1 MSSAER
7 QALRHVQVGDI
18 IFGIAAGGQEKLLL
32 VHEADDDGFSAR
44 HILSQTRVRFGR
56 DGESRWAEGG
66 GSCTIV
72 STAKLPP
79 DMYAVALGLDRK
91 WASRP
96 EYPDSIL
103 TKGEVQLVLNHDK
116 YFKAHL
122 LPGAEPI
129 VKWAEKIN
137 GVRTILN
144 LEWDLISA
152 RDNPPSWNEYLDD
165 LPVLVDLLEIPAST
179 SEVLG
184 FLVDMA
190 DRASRTQQVGERGA
204 AAAASLVLLRDS
216 WT

>member
-79 DMYAVALGLDRK
+79 DMYAIALGLDRK

-103 TKGEVQLVLNHDK
+103 TKDEVQLILNNGK
-116 YFKAHL
+116 FFKANL

>member
-7 QALRHVQVGDI
+7 QALKDVQAGDV
-18 IFGIAAGGQEKLLL
+18 IFGIAAGGQEKLLF
-32 VHEADDDGFSAR
+32 VHEADDDGFWAR

-56 DGESRWAEGG
+56 DGMSRWAEGG

-79 DMYAVALGLDRK
+79 DMYAVVLGLDRK
-91 WASRP
+91 WASPP

-103 TKGEVQLVLNHDK
+103 TKDEVQLVLNHDK
-116 YFKAHL
+116 FFKAHL

-129 VKWAEKIN
+129 VRWAEKIN
-137 GVRTILN
+137 GVRAILN
-144 LEWDLISA
+144 LEWDPIGA

-165 LPVLVDLLEIPAST
+165 LPVLVNLLERPVSAV
-179 SEVLG
+179 EVRGTLA
-184 FLVDMA
+184 DMA
-190 DRASRTQQVGERGA
+190 ARAGRTQQVGERGA

>member
-18 IFGIAAGGQEKLLL
+18 IFGIAAGGQEKLFL
-32 VHEADDDGFSAR
+32 VHEADDDGYWAR

-103 TKGEVQLVLNHDK
+103 TKDELQLVLNHDK

-129 VKWAEKIN
+129 VRWAEKIN
-137 GVRTILN
+137 GVRMILQM
-144 LEWDLISA
+144 EWDPISA
-152 RDNPPSWNEYLDD
+152 RENPPDRNEYLDD
-165 LPVLVDLLEIPAST
+165 LPELMELLETSAST
-179 SEVLG
+179 AEVRNL
-184 FLVDMA
+184 LSIMA
-190 DRASRTQQVGERGA
+190 ARARRTQQVGERGA
-204 AAAASLVLLRDS
+204 AAADSLVRLRDT

>member
-1 MSSAER
+1 MSSAAQ
-7 QALRHVQVGDI
+7 QALKDVQAGDV

-72 STAKLPP
+72 STARLPP
-79 DMYAVALGLDRK
+79 DMYAIALGLDRK

-103 TKGEVQLVLNHDK
+103 TKDEVQLILNHDK
-116 YFKAHL
+116 FFKTHL

-129 VKWAEKIN
+129 VRWAEKIN
-137 GVRTILN
+137 GVRMILQM
-144 LEWDLISA
+144 EWDPISE
-152 RDNPPSWNEYLDD
+152 RKNPPYWNEYLDD
-165 LPVLVDLLEIPAST
+165 LPVLVDLLERPASAAELRGT
-179 SEVLG
+179 LA
-184 FLVDMA
+184 DMA
-190 DRASRTQQVGERGA
+190 ARAMRTQQVGERGA
-204 AAAASLVLLRDS
+204 AAAASLIRLRDT

>member
-1 MSSAER
+1 MLSAAQ
-7 QALRHVQVGDI
+7 QALKDVQAGDV

-32 VHEADDDGFSAR
+32 VQEADDDGFSAR

-56 DGESRWAEGG
+56 DGESRWVEGG
-66 GSCTIV
+66 GACTIV

-79 DMYAVALGLDRK
+79 DMYAIALGLDRK

-103 TKGEVQLVLNHDK
+103 TKDAVQLILNHGTF
-116 YFKAHL
+116 FKAHL

-129 VKWAEKIN
+129 VRWAEKIN

-144 LEWDLISA
+144 LEWDPISA

-165 LPVLVDLLEIPAST
+165 LPVLVDLLERPASAAELRGT
-179 SEVLG
+179 LA
-184 FLVDMA
+184 DMA
-190 DRASRTQQVGERGA
+190 ARAMRTQQVGERGA
-204 AAAASLVLLRDS
+204 AAAVSLIRLRDT